1 MYGGKMEIYEY
12 IKLIEQQRKEEDSV
26 YHSAAVKFGMSDTAM
41 WILYVLSEPDSCVT
55 QQDLCRQGSF
65 PKQTVNTA
73 ISNMVK
79 NGYVTL
85 EPIPGSRNQKRILLT
100 DAGRKLAAV
109 TVDKLRMAEEM
120 AYDALTAEE
129 LESYLALSKRLTD
142 SLKKEISKL

>member
-1 MYGGKMEIYEY
+1 MQIYEY

-26 YHSAAVKFGMSDTAM
+26 YHSAAVKFGLSDTVM
-41 WILYVLSEPDSCVT
+41 WITYVVSEPDSCVT

-85 EPIPGSRNQKRILLT
+85 EPIPGSRNQKRIQLT
-100 DAGRKLAAV
+100 DAGRELAER
-109 TVDKLRMAEEM
+109 TVCRLCMAEER
-120 AYDALTAEE
+120 AYGALSADE
-129 LESYLALSKRLTD
+129 LETYLAMTKRLTD

>member
-1 MYGGKMEIYEY
+1 MEIYEY

>member
-1 MYGGKMEIYEY
+1 MEIYEY
-12 IKLIEQQRKEEDSV
+12 IKLIEKQRKEEDSV
-26 YHSAAVKFGMSDTAM
+26 YHSAA
-41 WILYVLSEPDSCVT
+41 VLSEPDSCVT

-85 EPIPGSRNQKRILLT
+85 EPIPGSRNQKRIVLT
-100 DAGRKLAAV
+100 DAGRELTEI
-109 TVDKLRMAEEM
+109 TVDNLRKAEEK
-120 AYDALTAEE
+120 AYGTLTVDE
-129 LESYLALSKRLTD
+129 LETYLAMTKRLTD

>member
-1 MYGGKMEIYEY
+1 MEI
-12 IKLIEQQRKEEDSV
+12 SV
-26 YHSAAVKFGMSDTAM
+26 YHSAAVKFGLSDTAM

-85 EPIPGSRNQKRILLT
+85 EPIPGSRNQKRIVLT
-100 DAGRKLAAV
+100 DAGREL
-109 TVDKLRMAEEM
+109 TEGTMCKLRMAEER
-120 AYDALTAEE
+120 AYGALTVDE
-129 LESYLALSKRLTD
+129 LETYLAMTKRLTD

>member
-1 MYGGKMEIYEY
+1 MEIYEY

-26 YHSAAVKFGMSDTAM
+26 YHSAAVKFGLSDTAM

-85 EPIPGSRNQKRILLT
+85 EPIPGSRNQKRIVLT
-100 DAGRKLAAV
+100 DG
-109 TVDKLRMAEEM
+109 TMCKLRMAEER
-120 AYDALTAEE
+120 AYGTLTVDE
-129 LESYLALSKRLTD
+129 LETYLTMTKRLTD

>member
-1 MYGGKMEIYEY
+1 MQINEY
-12 IKLIEQQRKEEDSV
+12 IKLIEQQGKEEDYV
-26 YHSAAVKFGMSDTAM
+26 YHSAAVKFGLSDTVM
-41 WILYVLSEPDSCVT
+41 WITYVVSEPDSCVT

-85 EPIPGSRNQKRILLT
+85 EPIPGSRNQKRIQLT
-100 DAGRKLAAV
+100 DSGRELAER
-109 TVDKLRMAEEM
+109 TVCKLRMAEER
-120 AYDALTAEE
+120 AYGALTADE
-129 LESYLALSKRLTD
+129 LEMYLSMTKRLTD

>member
-1 MYGGKMEIYEY
+1 MEIYEY
-12 IKLIEQQRKEEDSV
+12 IKLIEPHRKEEDSV
-26 YHSAAVKFGMSDTAM
+26 YNSAAVSFGVSDTAM

-85 EPIPGSRNQKRILLT
+85 EPIPGSRNQKRIVLT
-100 DAGRKLAAV
+100 DAGRELTEI
-109 TVDKLRMAEEM
+109 TVDNLRMAEER
-120 AYDALTAEE
+120 AYGALTVDE
-129 LESYLALSKRLTD
+129 LETYLAMTKRLTD

>member
-1 MYGGKMEIYEY
+1 MEIYEY
-12 IKLIEQQRKEEDSV
+12 IQLIEQQRKEEDSV
-26 YHSAAVKFGMSDTAM
+26 YHSVAVKFGMSDTAM

-65 PKQTVNTA
+65 SKQTVNTA

-85 EPIPGSRNQKRILLT
+85 EPIPGSRNQKRIVLT
-100 DAGRKLAAV
+100 DAGHELAKIKVDNLRK
-109 TVDKLRMAEEM
+109 AEEK
-120 AYDALTAEE
+120 AYGALTFDE
-129 LESYLALSKRLTD
+129 LETYLALSKRLTD

>member
-1 MYGGKMEIYEY
+1 MEIYEY

-26 YHSAAVKFGMSDTAM
+26 YHSAAIKFGLSDTAM

-55 QQDLCRQGSF
+55 QQYLCKQGSF

-100 DAGRKLAAV
+100 DAGREIVEK
-109 TVDKLRMAEEM
+109 TICKLRMAEER
-120 AYDALTAEE
+120 AYGALTVDE
-129 LESYLALSKRLTD
+129 LETYLTMTKRLTD

>member
-1 MYGGKMEIYEY
+1 MEIYEY

-26 YHSAAVKFGMSDTAM
+26 YHSAADKFGMSDTAM

-85 EPIPGSRNQKRILLT
+85 EPIPGSRNQKRIVLT
-100 DAGRKLAAV
+100 DAGRELAIIK
-109 TVDKLRMAEEM
+109 VDNLRKAEEK
-120 AYDALTAEE
+120 AYGALTFDE
-129 LESYLALSKRLTD
+129 LETYLALSKRLTD

>member
-1 MYGGKMEIYEY
+1 MEIYEY
-12 IKLIEQQRKEEDSV
+12 IKLIEKQRKEEDSV
-26 YHSAAVKFGMSDTAM
+26 YHSAAVKFCLSDTAM

-85 EPIPGSRNQKRILLT
+85 EPIPGSRNQKRIVLT
-100 DAGRKLAAV
+100 DAGREL
-109 TVDKLRMAEEM
+109 TEGTMCKLRMAEER
-120 AYDALTAEE
+120 AYGALTVDE
-129 LESYLALSKRLTD
+129 LETYLAMAKRLTD

>member
-1 MYGGKMEIYEY
+1 MEIYEY
-12 IKLIEQQRKEEDSV
+12 IKLIEKQRKEEDSV
-26 YHSAAVKFGMSDTAM
+26 YHSTAVKFGLSDTAM

-85 EPIPGSRNQKRILLT
+85 EPIPGSRNQKRIVLT
-100 DAGRKLAAV
+100 DAGREL
-109 TVDKLRMAEEM
+109 TEGTMCKLRMAEER
-120 AYDALTAEE
+120 AYGALTVDE
-129 LESYLALSKRLTD
+129 LETYLAMTKRLTD

>member
-1 MYGGKMEIYEY
+1 
-12 IKLIEQQRKEEDSV
+12 
-26 YHSAAVKFGMSDTAM
+26 M

-85 EPIPGSRNQKRILLT
+85 EPIPGSRNQKRIVLT
-100 DAGRKLAAV
+100 DAGREL
-109 TVDKLRMAEEM
+109 TEGTMCKLRMAEER
-120 AYDALTAEE
+120 AYGALTVDE
-129 LESYLALSKRLTD
+129 LETYLAMTKRLTD

>member
-1 MYGGKMEIYEY
+1 MEIYEY
-12 IKLIEQQRKEEDSV
+12 IKLIEKQRKEEDSV
-26 YHSAAVKFGMSDTAM
+26 YHSAAVKFGLSDTAM

-65 PKQTVNTA
+65 PTQTVNTA

-85 EPIPGSRNQKRILLT
+85 EPIPGSRNQKRIVLT
-100 DAGRKLAAV
+100 DAGREL
-109 TVDKLRMAEEM
+109 TEGTMCKLRMAEER
-120 AYDALTAEE
+120 AYGALTVDE
-129 LESYLALSKRLTD
+129 LETYLAMTKRLTD